1 MDTKE
6 IEALI
11 EEKKGLFEAINT
23 HNDNLLDAKSTV
35 KYKAEDLWLRSDWDS
50 IIGGKVTEKLKK
62 AYVDSHLREVQ
73 EDVEKIENLI
83 TATYHEIEIIDDKL
97 MFLGANND

>member
-23 HNDNLLDAKSTV
+23 QNDNLIDAKSTV
-35 KYKAEDLWLRSDWDS
+35 KYESEKLWLRSDWDS
-50 IIGGKVTEKLKK
+50 IIDGKVTEKLKK
-62 AYVDSHLREVQ
+62 AYVDAHIREFQ
-73 EDVEKIENLI
+73 EDVERIENLI
-83 TATYHEIEIIDDKL
+83 TATYHAIELIDDKL
-97 MFLGANND
+97 MYLGANDD